1 MAADFTAMALPQK
14 PIDLTGRTIL
24 QVIPELDIGGAEA
37 TTVEVSEAIIA
48 AGGNALVA
56 SQGGRLV

>member
-24 QVIPELDIGGAEA
+24 QVIPELDIVLE
-37 TTVEVSEAIIA
+37 VEDNTLTIFNGQDILHGVSTIEYE
-48 AGGNALVA
+48 N
-56 SQGGRLV
+56 